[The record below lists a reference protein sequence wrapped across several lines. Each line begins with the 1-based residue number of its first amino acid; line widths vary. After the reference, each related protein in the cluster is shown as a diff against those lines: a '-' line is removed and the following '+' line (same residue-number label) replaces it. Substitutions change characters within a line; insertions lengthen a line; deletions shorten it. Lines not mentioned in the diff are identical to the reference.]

1 MSGVKHHPEQH
12 KHRRG
17 WGGGT
22 TPGSNRGPIGEELQ
36 TGTARFCAMTRELI
50 VPSAPGK
57 HFSEVCLGGWRGR
70 RRMEAAWDISLDLEL
85 RGRQESER
93 AKRTSITT
101 HKHRA
106 IVGVIVA

>member
-1 MSGVKHHPEQH
+1 MV
-12 KHRRG
+12 
-17 WGGGT
+17 GT
-22 TPGSNRGPIGEELQ
+22 TPASNRGPGGEESQ

-57 HFSEVCLGGWRGR
+57 HFSEVCLGGGGG